1 MKELSPVDT
10 VLTGVSET
18 LLSLE
23 GVSKSFGAVQAVDDV
38 SMTLDRATCHG
49 LIGPN
54 GSGKTTLFNLVSG
67 FEEPDSGTI
76 RFEGE
81 DVTGLRSDL
90 LARRGLVRT
99 FQLVTP
105 FGGMT
110 TRENL
115 HSVYAG
121 GLGANVRVP
130 EHTQERAA
138 ELLETLGLTGAAETP
153 AEDLSGGQQK
163 LLEIG
168 RALMLDP
175 DCLLLDEPT
184 AGVNPA
190 LQERVLDIVREV
202 REAGTTVFV
211 IEHDMHVID
220 DLADEV
226 TVLADGAVITQDA
239 FEEVTDDARVREAY
253 LGRAP
258 NPANGGSVGVSGAP
272 DRHGGGVIDS
282 GAVTAGKAVA
292 TTPTDSRD
300 SPEKSPPHLRA
311 EDVVAGYGKQTVLD
325 GVSVRSHDGVTC
337 VFGPNGSGKS
347 TLLKAITGVVPV
359 RGGAVTYGQRDITNW
374 QPHDVVSAGITTVPQ
389 DDQVF
394 RGLTV
399 RENLQ
404 LGATTVSDA
413 DIATKRMEAILE
425 VFPEL
430 DGSLS
435 DEARSLSGGQQ
446 VMLGV
451 ARAMMTGADVYLL
464 DEPLSGLAPSM
475 VDSVLEVIETL
486 VDQGTHVIL
495 VEQHVREALRVADH
509 IYLLSQGVVQFDGTP
524 ADLRD
529 ENQLVDLY
537 LGLG

>member
-1 MKELSPVDT
+1 M
-10 VLTGVSET
+10 SET

-38 SMTLDRATCHG
+38 SLTLERGTCHG

-67 FEEPDSGTI
+67 FEEPDNGII

-81 DVTGLRSDL
+81 DVTGLRPDL

-115 HSVYAG
+115 HSVYEG

-130 EHTQERAA
+130 GHTQERAA
-138 ELLETLGLTGAAETP
+138 ELMETLGLTGAAETP

-168 RALMLDP
+168 RALMLNP

-190 LQERVLDIVREV
+190 LQERVLEILRDVRDG
-202 REAGTTVFV
+202 GTSVFV

-239 FEEVTDDARVREAY
+239 FEEVTGDARVREAY

-258 NPANGGSVGVSGAP
+258 NPAKGGSVGVSGAT
-272 DRHGGGVIDS
+272 DRPGGGVIDS
-282 GAVTAGKAVA
+282 GAVTAGKAAA
-292 TTPTDSRD
+292 TAPTDSQVSPTD
-300 SPEKSPPHLRA
+300 SPSHLHA
-311 EDVVAGYGKQTVLD
+311 EDIVAGYGKQTVLD
-325 GVSVRSHDGVTC
+325 GVSIQTHDGVTC

-359 RGGAVTYGQRDITNW
+359 RGGAVRYGQREITNW
-374 QPHDVVSAGITTVPQ
+374 EPHDVVSAGITTVPQ
-389 DDQVF
+389 HDQVF

-404 LGATTVSDA
+404 LGGTTVSDA
-413 DIATKRMEAILE
+413 DVAAGRMEAVLD

-475 VDSVLEVIETL
+475 VDSVLEVIQTL
-486 VDQGTHVIL
+486 VDQGTRVIL

-509 IYLLSQGVVQFDGTP
+509 VYLLSQGDVQFDGTP

-529 ENQLVDLY
+529 EDHLVDLY